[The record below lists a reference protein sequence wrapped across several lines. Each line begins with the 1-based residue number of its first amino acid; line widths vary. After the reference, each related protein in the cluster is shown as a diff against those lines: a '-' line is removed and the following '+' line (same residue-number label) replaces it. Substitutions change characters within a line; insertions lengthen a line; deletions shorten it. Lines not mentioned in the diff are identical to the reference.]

1 MGMQPI
7 RARVRPTVTALQPA
21 DRRYATSGVGDALAG
36 AAGQMLQDQQQR
48 QQVRDTVDDIDAR
61 IAERERQQ
69 RRQVSFT
76 DGFARYAQEQAD
88 MRVWLANNPPD
99 VAGKDYAV
107 KVQEYVQGRMANFR
121 ASLDP
126 DEEVQLRFG
135 LITRQFES
143 EQIANAQIIEG
154 KARSQAQADNYAV
167 WRETQSNNIYETM
180 SDETARQA
188 LVQSGQILA
197 ALEGVDGNTKA
208 KLAREDAQ
216 AFTRALIT
224 GLSDKGQHE
233 KAGALLDS
241 GLVNGVFDDEQ
252 MKQLRRQVGLS
263 RERAELEAER
273 AQREAEAGLKE
284 EYDGIVQRA
293 EDGVASPAQ
302 LQRAAA
308 IAKQIGTDSDQ
319 YEIEKL
325 TIVNQTA
332 ASLQGASI
340 RQIDTAISTVQ
351 ARIARAGDKAT
362 VTDRLSL
369 QKMQDIRKDRVTE
382 QGARYK
388 AMLAEGPQGVLAVLR
403 ELDGYDRET
412 RFQIANEAQDG
423 LGIVS
428 LLGAK
433 MRGLAVEGRAM
444 PETRKELAPDEK
456 VKPAMKKFLGRVR
469 RELGP
474 EYDAYLDVAA
484 DIYTAASASRGRA
497 AFDEKAFG
505 HYVNQVFG
513 ATQRPN
519 GVMQGGI
526 GTYLE
531 EKVQLPDD
539 YTESEFIR
547 SIHRYDFAPA
557 RNPRG
562 GKIPKDFITQHTIP
576 EYVRDDPD
584 GRPVYQFRDRQGE
597 LILREG
603 GGPMLVKIPPKVR
616 R

>member
-21 DRRYATSGVGDALAG
+21 DRRFATSGVGDALAN

-69 RRQVSFT
+69 RRQVAVT
-76 DGFARYAQEQAD
+76 DGFARFAQEQAD
-88 MRVWLANNPPD
+88 MRVWLADNPPD
-99 VAGKDYAV
+99 VAGKDYAA
-107 KVQEYVQGRMANFR
+107 KVREYVQGRMTSFR
-121 ASLDP
+121 STLDP

-135 LITRQFES
+135 LMTKQFES

-154 KARSQAQADNYAV
+154 KARSQAQADNYGI
-167 WRETQSNNIYETM
+167 WRETQSNNIYDSM
-180 SDETARQA
+180 SDDSWRQA
-188 LVQSGQILA
+188 LVQSGQMLA

-208 KLAREDAQ
+208 RLAREDAQ

-224 GLSDKGQHE
+224 GLTDKGQHA
-233 KAGALLDS
+233 KAADVLDS
-241 GLVNGVFDDEQ
+241 GMANGVFDDDQ
-252 MKQLRRQVGLS
+252 MKQLRRQVGLA

-362 VTDRLSL
+362 LTDRLSL
-369 QKMQDIRKDRVTE
+369 QKMQDIRKERVTE
-382 QGARYK
+382 QGAKFK
-388 AMLAEGPQGVLAVLR
+388 AMLAEGPQGTLAVLQ

-444 PETRKELAPDEK
+444 PKTRSEIAPDNK
-456 VKPAMKKFLGRVR
+456 IKPAMRAYVGRVA

-474 EYDAYLDVAA
+474 DYEAYMDVAA
-484 DIYTAASASRGRA
+484 DIYTAASASRGRTV
-497 AFDEKAFG
+497 FDPKAFG

-519 GVMQGGI
+519 GVMQGGL
-526 GTYLE
+526 GTYLG

-539 YTESEFIR
+539 YSETEFMQLIARTDFGAAR
-547 SIHRYDFAPA
+547 SA
-557 RNPRG
+557 N
-562 GKIPKDFITQHTIP
+562 GKPMPKDFITQHTIP
-576 EYVRDDPD
+576 EYVGDDAE
-584 GRPVYQFRDRQGE
+584 GRPVYQFRDRAGE
-597 LILREG
+597 LVLKQG
-603 GGPMLVKIPPKVR
+603 GGALRLRAPARAR